1 MPESPAFQFYPKDWL
16 TDPDVVCM
24 TFAQKGAYIT
34 LLCYCWR
41 VGKLHNKDDY
51 IRKLLGN
58 VPKWKFLWN
67 GIKDKFEVQGEYL
80 IHPRLEKERIKQDE
94 YRRKK
99 IEAGKKG
106 MEKRWGKHK
115 KGDNAVTNL
124 LITKNNSS
132 SPSSSS
138 IAYSSNK
145 EIYTSF
151 NKFWEVYP
159 HKVGKKPAKKAWGK
173 IKPDDGLVENILSAV
188 KKQKQ
193 KKQWQQKQFIPYP
206 STWLNQERWKD
217 EVEDAS
223 SFRETLDSI

>member
-41 VGKLHNKDDY
+41 VGKLQNNDDY

-67 GIKDKFEVQGEYL
+67 GIKHKFEVQGEYL
-80 IHPRLEKERIKQDE
+80 IHPRLEKERMKQGE

-99 IEAGKKG
+99 SEAGKKA
-106 MEKRWGKHK
+106 MTKRWDKHQK
-115 KGDNAVTNL
+115 RDNTAKDL

-132 SPSSSS
+132 SSSS
-138 IAYSSNK
+138 IAHCGDK
-145 EIYTSF
+145 DIYTSF
-151 NKFWEVYP
+151 EKFWDVYP
-159 HKVGKKPAKKAWGK
+159 HKVGKKPAKLVWGK
-173 IKPDDGLVENILSAV
+173 IKPDDGLLEKILSAV
-188 KKQKQ
+188 EKHKQSR
-193 KKQWQQKQFIPYP
+193 QWQQKQFIPNP

-223 SFRETLDSI
+223 SFRETLESI

>member
-41 VGKLHNKDDY
+41 VGKLHNNDDY

-67 GIKDKFEVQGEYL
+67 GIKDKFEVQGEHL

-145 EIYTSF
+145 EIWTVLGLGFVIYE
-151 NKFWEVYP
+151 WL
-159 HKVGKKPAKKAWGK
+159 
-173 IKPDDGLVENILSAV
+173 IKE
-188 KKQKQ
+188 
-193 KKQWQQKQFIPYP
+193 
-206 STWLNQERWKD
+206 
-217 EVEDAS
+217 
-223 SFRETLDSI
+223 

>member
-41 VGKLHNKDDY
+41 VGKLHNNDDY

-80 IHPRLEKERIKQDE
+80 IHPRLEKERMKQDE

-99 IEAGKKG
+99 I
-106 MEKRWGKHK
+106 
-115 KGDNAVTNL
+115 
-124 LITKNNSS
+124 
-132 SPSSSS
+132 
-138 IAYSSNK
+138 
-145 EIYTSF
+145 
-151 NKFWEVYP
+151 
-159 HKVGKKPAKKAWGK
+159 
-173 IKPDDGLVENILSAV
+173 
-188 KKQKQ
+188 
-193 KKQWQQKQFIPYP
+193 
-206 STWLNQERWKD
+206 
-217 EVEDAS
+217 
-223 SFRETLDSI
+223 